1 MNLLHVL
8 LKQERTFFVL
18 HGLTAHSNDFRNG
31 VTIGM
36 LDEIDNGSD
45 GIAHDL
51 AFGPAESGSES
62 LGEVCLKFLVVHA
75 FT

>member
-8 LKQERTFFVL
+8 LKQERVFFVL
-18 HGLTAHSNDFRNG
+18 HGLTGHSNYLRDDFA
-31 VTIGM
+31 IGM
-36 LDEIDNGSD
+36 LNEINDGGD

-62 LGEVCLKFLVVHA
+62 L
-75 FT
+75 